1 MKPCRHD
8 LSNLQDLLPILCGFL
23 VRSAVVAAVLL
34 TLSFSSPAEAQ
45 LAPAAML
52 DGLARSNLL
61 EILDAV
67 AAGSNAET
75 ATHAP
80 ADSQRQF
87 TPLSRL
93 GMRGSVPGSTRV
105 TAPFGRSS
113 LTDRLE
119 APSTDTSGT
128 ESSGSTSSPT
138 MTSGDVT
145 GTPEPAKPDRR
156 AEDQQRIAS
165 EAQSVAGRA
174 FPYHPAT
181 NGGAYGCAQVVST
194 ILRRAGTFPRV
205 TLDAF
210 DLRDSLLARGWF
222 KTSKNQFMN
231 GDVVFWSTYD
241 WNRDGRRDADTHVGV
256 IVMRG
261 NTPYVVQNS
270 SSMRRPVMVPLFSLS
285 WPITNLLRMKP

>member
-8 LSNLQDLLPILCGFL
+8 PSNIQDLPPILSSFL
-23 VRSAVVAAVLL
+23 VRPAVVAAVLL

-45 LAPAAML
+45 PAPAAILDGLERINLLEVLESVASGSDAATATLAPA
-52 DGLARSNLL
+52 
-61 EILDAV
+61 
-67 AAGSNAET
+67 GSE
-75 ATHAP
+75 
-80 ADSQRQF
+80 SRF

-93 GMRGSVPGSTRV
+93 GMRGSVPGSALV

-119 APSTDTSGT
+119 APSTGTSGT
-128 ESSGSTSSPT
+128 ESSGSASSPT
-138 MTSGDVT
+138 TPVGDVT
-145 GTPEPAKPDRR
+145 GTPEPAKLDLR
-156 AEDQQRIAS
+156 AEAQQRLAS
-165 EAQSVAGRA
+165 VAQSVAGRA

-241 WNRDGRRDADTHVGV
+241 WNGDGRRDADTHVGV